1 MSGIS
6 PEQLQKIMLIMA
18 GPNGAGKS
26 ATLKIMLVA
35 YRIDKKDFKDT
46 DAETLKRNNNIYND
60 ETYKATQKQIDAEKD
75 EIIKEAKKSF
85 GFETVLGSKRH
96 IDFVKRAKAR
106 GYTIIVAYMAL
117 DSKFRSMDR
126 VLRRK
131 LAGGLNIMSDESI
144 AAVFPLS
151 KEHLMD
157 IIPLA
162 DKFEIYDNSG
172 PKGSE
177 PLRCLSGELG
187 KITYENIAM
196 PAHIKLFRDFIKDP
210 SLGKAYLHSL
220 DKQLDAKALE
230 EIENSSPPKSPPS
243 I

>member
-1 MSGIS
+1 MSDD
-6 PEQLQKIMLIMA
+6 PPVPFQKVMLIMA

-26 ATLKIMLVA
+26 ATLKVMLVA
-35 YRIDKKDFKDT
+35 YGIDKKDFKDT

-60 ETYKATQKQIDAEKD
+60 ETYKATQRQIDAEKD
-75 EIIKEAKKSF
+75 EIIQEAKKSF
-85 GFETVLGSKRH
+85 GFETVLGSKRR

-106 GYTIIVAYMAL
+106 GYAIIVAYIAL
-117 DSKFRSMDR
+117 DSKFRSMNR

-172 PKGSE
+172 PKGSR
-177 PLRCLSGELG
+177 PMHCLSGELG
-187 KITYENIAM
+187 QITYENIAM
-196 PAHIKLFRDFIKDP
+196 PVHIKLFRDFIKNP
-210 SLGKAYLHSL
+210 SLGKSYLHSL
-220 DKQLDAKALE
+220 DAQLDARAITEIQDNGTTKA
-230 EIENSSPPKSPPS
+230 PS